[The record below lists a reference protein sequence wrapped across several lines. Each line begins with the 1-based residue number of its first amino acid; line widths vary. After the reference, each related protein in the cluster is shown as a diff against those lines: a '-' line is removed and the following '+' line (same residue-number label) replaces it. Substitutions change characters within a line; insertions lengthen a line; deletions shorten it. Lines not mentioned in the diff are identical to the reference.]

1 MHRHRRFDRFDLK
14 TKKYVTSCGGVREGL
29 TGLASKPG
37 ETGLTGSVLKTGGRL
52 SAVKVRVEGM
62 WRHREAC
69 VEAKQSREGG
79 VSVQCFYKKLDEFA
93 PAWPVIIINSV
104 GVCLSFGGNLE
115 DKKRVVGNHPIW
127 LISSSHP
134 LLLPLDYSLF
144 SPLLHLG

>member
-62 WRHREAC
+62 WRHHETC
-69 VEAKQSREGG
+69 VEVKQSREGG
-79 VSVQCFYKKLDEFA
+79 VPVRCSQKKMDHFA
-93 PAWPVIIINSV
+93 PAWAYIVVNSL
-104 GVCLSFGGNLE
+104 GVF
-115 DKKRVVGNHPIW
+115 
-127 LISSSHP
+127 
-134 LLLPLDYSLF
+134 
-144 SPLLHLG
+144 